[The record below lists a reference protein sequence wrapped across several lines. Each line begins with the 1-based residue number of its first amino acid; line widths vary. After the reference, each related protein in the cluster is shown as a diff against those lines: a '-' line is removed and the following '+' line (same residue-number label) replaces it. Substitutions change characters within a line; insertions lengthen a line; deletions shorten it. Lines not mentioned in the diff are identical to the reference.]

1 MMEDRLK
8 KILNLVK
15 EGKITPQEADNLIS
29 ALYENEEQ
37 MSEKCYFTVKII
49 KGDGKLVNIKL
60 PIKFI
65 KFMVK
70 ATGKLSFDI
79 QDDSLKNYFNSKGI
93 KIDKDGKIVD
103 FTSFSKAIDE
113 LCKEKPSEI
122 VNIVADDEKEGSVQ
136 IKVSVE

>member
-1 MMEDRLK
+1 MEDRLK

-15 EGKITPQEADNLIS
+15 EGKITTQEADNLIS
-29 ALYENEEQ
+29 ALYESEEQ
-37 MSEKCYFTVKII
+37 QSEKCYLTVKII
-49 KGDGKLVNIKL
+49 KGEGKLVNIKL

-93 KIDKDGKIVD
+93 KIEQDGRIVD
-103 FTSFSKAIDE
+103 FVSFSRAIDE
-113 LCKEKPSEI
+113 LCKEKPSEV